1 MAGKT
6 FPITLMV
13 GATLWLSL
21 PLEGQQSGGGSSALT
36 QELERLG
43 AAAEALEHALPSF
56 TCQQTAMSEYLLNG
70 KPKEH
75 DEFTATTRSKRA
87 PNGTLAETFEVTRLN
102 GRPFNGTSF
111 QFPFYVSGGFDRAM
125 RYFTPEKQACYRYTL
140 SPGRIDLETAPDVA
154 AHPQCADEGL
164 KGFALLDADGN
175 VSHLERTV
183 TSKAEKDRGLA
194 PFASIDFGAVE
205 LNGKTF
211 RLSRH
216 VFSESVQGRF
226 VLRFETT
233 YSECRLFSVTVKI
246 GPEIEAAPAV
256 PPSR

>member
-1 MAGKT
+1 M
-6 FPITLMV
+6 FPIALV
-13 GATLWLSL
+13 LGAALGF
-21 PLEGQQSGGGSSALT
+21 PARLEGQESPELA
-36 QELERLG
+36 QELVRLG

-56 TCQQTAMSEYLLNG
+56 TCQQTAMSEYVLNG
-70 KPKEH
+70 KAKEH
-75 DEFTATTRSKRA
+75 DEFTATMRAKRA
-87 PNGTLAETFEVTRLN
+87 PDGTLAETFEVTRLN
-102 GRPFNGTSF
+102 GRPFSGTSF
-111 QFPFYVSGGFDRAM
+111 QFPFYVSGGFERAM

-140 SPGRIDLETAPDVA
+140 SPGRIDFETAADVA

-164 KGFALLDADGN
+164 KGFALLGADGN
-175 VSHLERTV
+175 VTHLERTV
-183 TSKAEKDRGLA
+183 TSKAEKERGLA

-233 YSECRLFSVTVKI
+233 YSECRLFTVTVKI
-246 GPEIEAAPAV
+246 GPEIEAAPGG